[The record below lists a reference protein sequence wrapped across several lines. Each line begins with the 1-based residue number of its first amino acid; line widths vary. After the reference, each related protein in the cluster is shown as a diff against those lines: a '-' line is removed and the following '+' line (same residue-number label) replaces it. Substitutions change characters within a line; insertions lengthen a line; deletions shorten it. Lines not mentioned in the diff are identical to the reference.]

1 MSYAESALEYS
12 IAKGTYNSE
21 KEDIVKYVNKIRER
35 AGIPQYGTSGLGIP
49 ADEEEMRKLIRRERR
64 VEMNCEGG
72 LRWFDLRRWKEA
84 ENVLNGNF
92 YGMNML
98 AEKDNRDDFY
108 KRVSYQTRK
117 FISYWWPIP
126 QDEIDKNPNLK
137 QMPGWMN

>member
-1 MSYAESALEYS
+1 
-12 IAKGTYNSE
+12 
-21 KEDIVKYVNKIRER
+21 
-35 AGIPQYGTSGLGIP
+35 
-49 ADEEEMRKLIRRERR
+49 
-64 VEMNCEGG
+64 
-72 LRWFDLRRWKEA
+72 
-84 ENVLNGNF
+84 
-92 YGMNML
+92 ML